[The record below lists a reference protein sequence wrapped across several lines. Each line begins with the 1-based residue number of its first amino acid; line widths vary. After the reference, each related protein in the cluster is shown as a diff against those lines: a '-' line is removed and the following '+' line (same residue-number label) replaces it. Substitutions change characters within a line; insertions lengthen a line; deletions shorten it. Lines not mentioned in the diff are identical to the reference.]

1 MRRKNLK
8 FVIGGIILILAIIY
22 LVYTGIQKAGVYYL
36 TVSELKNGGSSSQGE
51 VVKVNGKV
59 TDGTIKW
66 DGQSLN
72 FIITDGKQDLQVRYR
87 GVAPDTFKNGTEV
100 VVRGLWEPGSIFQA
114 DKIMAKC
121 PSKYEAE

>member
-1 MRRKNLK
+1 MRKKNLK

-22 LVYTGIQKAGVYYL
+22 LVYTGIQKTGLYCL
-36 TVSELKNGGSSSQGE
+36 TVSELKSGGSSSYGE
-51 VVKVNGKV
+51 VVRVNGNV
-59 TDGTIKW
+59 ADGTIKW
-66 DGQSLN
+66 DGQSLH
-72 FIITDGKQDLQVRYR
+72 FIITDGKQDLQVMYR

-100 VVRGLWEPGSIFQA
+100 VVRGVWEAGSIFQA